1 MAETLIQRSDPSE
14 RGCSEPASNSASL
27 YACGLIIVIGS
38 GATALAHEL
47 LWTRRLIDVL
57 GGTSEAT
64 GRVFGGFFLGLAL
77 GAAASTR
84 LVGRRRPWRLAA
96 AAEAAVAL
104 TTLPAVFLT
113 AWTAWIW
120 PALGPERLVG
130 PVGSLVKL
138 AVSFAVVVPPAFAM
152 GLVLPLVVVA
162 ATRGGGA
169 GSRLAVWLYAANTL
183 GGLLGL
189 AAVVGWA
196 LPAWGG
202 QGAMLSAAAANLVV
216 AGGCLVVDA
225 MTGASGGPAA
235 AAPEQAGTKQTGP
248 ERAGSEHAAMVP
260 ASPEADRLPADWLM
274 AIAAVSGAGV
284 LAFEVVALQL
294 MMLWATLSL
303 YAPAAILASV
313 ILMLAVAAASVPL
326 LTGGRPPQA
335 SLLAGCLGLAG
346 AATAATPP
354 WFIACVQWLGA
365 EPVAGSVTGFVV
377 KLAAVACITLGPAL
391 LVAGLVFPLVI
402 AGWAAAGRRGGLG
415 WVLAANGVG
424 GLVGAEAA
432 NRLLLPWAGIHG
444 ALGWV
449 GIGYCLAGLAVVAV
463 AGRGRWREDLLPIGS
478 LAVAILLAAFVLP
491 GVPEVNPFR
500 GFKVLSSRAGADGSV
515 AVVETA
521 KKDRAILVSNQYI
534 LGSAAARWDEAR
546 QAHLPL
552 VLHPAP
558 RQVAF
563 IGVATGVTPGA
574 ALEHAAVER
583 LTAIEISPLV
593 ADAARQFFNAENNGL
608 ATDPRAELVIE
619 DGRTYVEAAAGRFDL
634 VVGDFYLPWGSGAG
648 RLYSREHIEA
658 VRRSLAPGGIFCQ
671 WLPLYQLA
679 ESDLAIAAATFQS
692 VFPEVQLFRNR
703 LDPLQPGLALVG
715 WNGGG
720 LDWEVVSRR
729 CAELRTEGVVL
740 DAGMRHD
747 AGIALLWLGSLP
759 AGGGRGT
766 TGELAAST
774 SQTSSPINTLDSVRL
789 ELEAAAR
796 RVVRGSE
803 GEYLWGS
810 RWLELA
816 ERWLAEP
823 GRFTSDGRPDPVRH
837 ELARAGQRIAVWQAI
852 RERLPPNEAAR
863 AIASLRGLL
872 PVELLD
878 DAAADR
884 SRWPA
889 AATLLPLR

>member
-1 MAETLIQRSDPSE
+1 MES
-14 RGCSEPASNSASL
+14 SNRSASS
-27 YACGLIIVIGS
+27 GLGWALAILAGS
-38 GATALAHEL
+38 GGAALAHEL

-77 GAAASTR
+77 GAVASTR

-104 TTLPAVFLT
+104 ATLPAVFLT
-113 AWTAWIW
+113 TWTAWIW

-130 PVGSLVKL
+130 PAGSLVKL

-152 GLVLPLVVVA
+152 GLVLPLVVAA
-162 ATRGGGA
+162 ATRGGGP
-169 GSRLAVWLYAANTL
+169 GGRLAVWLYAANTL

-189 AAVVGWA
+189 VAVVGWA
-196 LPAWGG
+196 LPTWGG
-202 QGAMLSAAAANLVV
+202 QGAMLAAAAANLLV
-216 AGGCLVVDA
+216 AGGCLVADA
-225 MTGASGGPAA
+225 MTGGAGAAATEHARADGAQAADRGRGPVA
-235 AAPEQAGTKQTGP
+235 AAPAGP
-248 ERAGSEHAAMVP
+248 EAE
-260 ASPEADRLPADWLM
+260 LPAGWLV

-294 MMLWATLSL
+294 VMLWATLSL
-303 YAPAAILASV
+303 YAPAAILAAV
-313 ILMLAVAAASVPL
+313 ILTLAIAAASVPF
-326 LTGGRPPQA
+326 LTAGRPPRA
-335 SLLAGCLGLAG
+335 SLLAGVLGLAG

-377 KLAAVACITLGPAL
+377 KLAAVACLTLGPAL
-391 LVAGLVFPLVI
+391 LLAGLVFPLVI
-402 AGWAAAGRRGGLG
+402 AGWSAVGRRSGLG

-432 NRLLLPWAGIHG
+432 NRLLLPWAGIPG

-491 GVPEVNPFR
+491 GMPEVNPFQ
-500 GFKVLSSRAGADGSV
+500 GFTVLSSRSGADGSV
-515 AVVETA
+515 AVVETV
-521 KKDRAILVSNQYI
+521 KQDRAILVSNQYI
-534 LGSAAARWDEAR
+534 LGSSSARWDEAR

-552 VLHPAP
+552 VLHPDP
-558 RQVAF
+558 RRVAF

-593 ADAARQFFNAENNGL
+593 ADAARRFFNTENNGL

-619 DGRTYVEAAAGRFDL
+619 DGRTYVESAVGKFDV

-648 RLYSREHIEA
+648 RLYALEHVEA
-658 VRRSLAPGGIFCQ
+658 VRRSLTPGGIFCQ

-679 ESDLAIAAATFQS
+679 ESDLAIAAATFQA

-720 LDWEVVSRR
+720 LDWDVVARR
-729 CAELRTEGVVL
+729 CAELRAEGVVR

-747 AGIALLWLGSLP
+747 GGVALLWLGSLP
-759 AGGGRGT
+759 AGGGQGRAGDPS
-766 TGELAAST
+766 GPAGPAGSPKK
-774 SQTSSPINTLDSVRL
+774 SPINTLDSVRL
-789 ELEAAAR
+789 ELDAAAR

-816 ERWLAEP
+816 ERWLADP
-823 GRFTSDGRPDPVRH
+823 SRFTAGGRPDPARH
-837 ELARAGQRIAVWQAI
+837 ALARVGQRIAVWQAI
-852 RERLPPNEAAR
+852 RDRLPPDEAAR
-863 AIASLRGLL
+863 AIASLRGQL
-872 PVELLD
+872 PAELLD

-889 AATLLPLR
+889 AATLLPPR